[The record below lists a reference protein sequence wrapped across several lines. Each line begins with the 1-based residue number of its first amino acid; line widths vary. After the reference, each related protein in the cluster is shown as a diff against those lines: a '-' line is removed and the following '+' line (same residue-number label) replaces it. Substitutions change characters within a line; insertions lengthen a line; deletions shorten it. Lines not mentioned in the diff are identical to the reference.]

1 MGIVTRDSSVFRGII
16 TPMITPFNKNYEVD
30 YTAVEWLVNHL
41 IRGGVNGV
49 FPNSTTGESASL
61 SLEEKK
67 KLTEKVVEFV
77 DGRTKVLPGIG
88 GNTTLEVIELG
99 RFARDVG
106 VDGGIVITPYFFKPT
121 QEELK
126 KHYGKIAE
134 SLDLPLFIYHF
145 PVLTGVSLP
154 VQTIKELAREHS
166 NLVGIK
172 ITHDSLTYLKQ
183 VIWEVKEVRK
193 DFSVFSGLDQYLL
206 INLMI
211 GGDGGVVALSNLTP
225 KLHRSIYDAWL
236 SGDIVK
242 SYSLY
247 MKLLKLSKL
256 IESGTSTIA
265 AVKASLSMVGAPIE
279 PVLRPPLSEEK
290 EEFTRFAKEL
300 LSEFINY
307 IF

>member
-1 MGIVTRDSSVFRGII
+1 MFKGII
-16 TPMITPFNKNYEVD
+16 TPMITPFNKNYEID
-30 YTAVEWLVNHL
+30 YVAVEWLINHL
-41 IRGGVNGV
+41 VRGGVNGV

-61 SLEEKK
+61 SLEEKR
-67 KLTEKVVEFV
+67 KLIEKVVELV
-77 DGRTKVLPGIG
+77 NGRVKVLPGIG

-99 RFARDVG
+99 KFAKDLG
-106 VDGGIVITPYFFKPT
+106 ADGGIVITPYFFKPT
-121 QEELK
+121 PEELK

-134 SLDLPLFIYHF
+134 SLDFPLFIYHF
-145 PVLTGVSLP
+145 PALTGVSLP
-154 VQTIKELAREHS
+154 VQVVKELALEYS

-183 VIWEVKEVRK
+183 VIWEVKEVRG

-225 KLHRSIYDAWL
+225 KLHKSIYDAWL
-236 SGDIVK
+236 SGDIAK

-256 IESGTSTIA
+256 IELGTSTIA
-265 AVKASLSMVGAPIE
+265 AVKASLSIVGAPIE

-290 EEFTRFAKEL
+290 EEFIRFAREL
-300 LSEFINY
+300 LSDFINY

>member
-1 MGIVTRDSSVFRGII
+1 MLRGII
-16 TPMITPFNKNYEVD
+16 TPMITPFNKNYEID
-30 YTAVEWLVNHL
+30 YVGIEWLINHL

-61 SLEEKK
+61 LLEEKK
-67 KLTEKVVEFV
+67 KLIEKVVELV

-99 RFARDVG
+99 RFAKDIG
-106 VDGGIVITPYFFKPT
+106 ADGGIVITPYFFKPT
-121 QEELK
+121 PDELK

-134 SLDLPLFIYHF
+134 SLDFPIFIYHF
-145 PVLTGVSLP
+145 PALTGVSLP
-154 VQTIKELAREHS
+154 VQVIKELAREYS

-172 ITHDSLTYLKQ
+172 VTYDSLTYLKQ

-225 KLHRSIYDAWL
+225 KLHKSIYEAWL
-236 SGDIVK
+236 SGDMIK

-247 MKLLKLSKL
+247 LKLLKLSKL
-256 IESGTSTIA
+256 IELGTSTIA
-265 AVKASLSMVGAPIE
+265 AVKVALSIVGAPIN
-279 PVLRPPLSEEK
+279 PILRPPLSEERK
-290 EEFTRFAKEL
+290 EFVEFAKEL
-300 LSEFINY
+300 LSEFMNY

>member
-1 MGIVTRDSSVFRGII
+1 MFRGII
-16 TPMITPFNKNYEVD
+16 TPMITPFNKNYEID
-30 YTAVEWLVNHL
+30 YVAVEWLVNHL
-41 IRGGVNGV
+41 VRGGVDGV

-67 KLTEKVVEFV
+67 RLIEKVVELV
-77 DGRTKVLPGIG
+77 NGRTKVLPGIG

-99 RFARDVG
+99 RFAKDVG

-121 QEELK
+121 SEELK
-126 KHYGKIAE
+126 RHYGKIAE
-134 SLDLPLFIYHF
+134 SLDFPIFIYHF
-145 PVLTGVSLP
+145 PALTGVSLP
-154 VQTIKELAREHS
+154 VQTVKELAVEHS

-172 ITHDSLTYLKQ
+172 ITYDSLTYLKQ

-225 KLHRSIYDAWL
+225 KLHKSIYDSWL
-236 SGDIVK
+236 SGDVVK

-247 MKLLKLSKL
+247 MKLLKLTKL
-256 IESGTSTIA
+256 IESGASTIA
-265 AVKASLSMVGAPIE
+265 VVKAALSVVGAPVKPI
-279 PVLRPPLSEEK
+279 LRPPLSEEK
-290 EEFTRFAKEL
+290 EESVKSMKEL
-300 LSEFINY
+300 LNEFMNY

>member
-1 MGIVTRDSSVFRGII
+1 MFKGII
-16 TPMITPFNKNYEVD
+16 TPMITPFGKNYEID
-30 YTAVEWLVNHL
+30 YLGIEWLVNHL
-41 IRGGVNGV
+41 VRGGVNGI

-67 KLTEKVVEFV
+67 ELIRKIVELV
-77 DGRTKVLPGIG
+77 NGRTKVLPGIG
-88 GNTTLEVIELG
+88 GNTTLEVVELG
-99 RFARDVG
+99 KFAKDVG
-106 VDGGIVITPYFFKPT
+106 ADGGIVITPYFFKPT
-121 QEELK
+121 PEELK
-126 KHYGKIAE
+126 RHYGMIAE
-134 SLDLPLFIYHF
+134 SLDFPLLIYHF
-145 PVLTGVSLP
+145 PALTGVSLP
-154 VQTIKELAREHS
+154 ARVVKELAHEYS

-183 VIWEVKEVRK
+183 IIWEVKEVRK

-225 KLHRSIYDAWL
+225 KLHKSIYDAWS
-236 SGDIVK
+236 SGDIIK

-247 MKLLKLSKL
+247 MKLLKLSRL
-256 IESGTSTIA
+256 IELGTSTIA
-265 AVKASLSMVGAPIE
+265 AVKASLSVVGAPVK

-290 EEFTRFAKEL
+290 EEFMRFAKEL
-300 LSEFINY
+300 LSDFISY